1 MKINVKHPEQS
12 LQAKKK
18 LLVFMQAS
26 YYQKKTDRVLERFND
41 YEITIISR
49 SRVDSTRNVESIYS
63 AKSVFQIIILI
74 LKLRKTRFDVLL
86 AAHVDDFFFHLI
98 HKFTNFREF
107 ITFDEGLRSLYP
119 DNHYFSKNFADSGQR
134 KHKLLNFLFSFP
146 LPYGRY
152 FDESSTHYAFF
163 DKKLHALKD
172 HKNLILLES
181 FIEGHKDKNKIEKI
195 FIGTSSLW
203 YTSKG
208 INFFDQKLVVKGGS
222 LYNQKLLEA
231 AKRINDLNPD
241 LYLMHPREG
250 NELVGLLNKN
260 IIINKGCLQGNENLI
275 NTLNN
280 SNKVKVYTERSGIIF
295 DLDPD
300 IDIIF
305 VNTFDRFNDN
315 YYQEFIDT
323 FNAFRKQ
330 QNPKY
335 KGSKKISY

>member
-1 MKINVKHPEQS
+1 M
-12 LQAKKK
+12 
-18 LLVFMQAS
+18 
-26 YYQKKTDRVLERFND
+26 
-41 YEITIISR
+41 
-49 SRVDSTRNVESIYS
+49 
-63 AKSVFQIIILI
+63 
-74 LKLRKTRFDVLL
+74 
-86 AAHVDDFFFHLI
+86 
-98 HKFTNFREF
+98 
-107 ITFDEGLRSLYP
+107 
-119 DNHYFSKNFADSGQR
+119 
-134 KHKLLNFLFSFP
+134 
-146 LPYGRY
+146 PYGRY

-181 FIEGHKDKNKIEKI
+181 FLKENKDKNKIEKI

-208 INFFDQKLVVKGGS
+208 IYFFDQKLVVKGGS

-231 AKRINDLNPD
+231 AKRINGLNPD
-241 LYLMHPREG
+241 LYLMHPREE

-275 NTLNN
+275 NALNN

-305 VNTFDRFNDN
+305 VNIFDRFNDN

-323 FNAFRKQ
+323 FDTFRKQ